1 MLEITIYS
9 ISGQGGVTAA
19 KLLALSALY
28 DGKYSQAIPQFG
40 PERRGALVT
49 SYVRISDE
57 VIRKHSRIRN
67 PDIIVIFDVKNKV
80 EVNSKIAILNS
91 KNNITL
97 NAEKIYC
104 IDANK
109 IASDLGLIKEG
120 LPIIN
125 TAMVGATA
133 KICNISLNSVKKAIA
148 DEIKD
153 ERNVKAA
160 KIAYEVVKCD

>member
-9 ISGQGGVTAA
+9 IGGQGGVTAA
-19 KLLALSALY
+19 RLLALSALY
-28 DGKYSQAIPQFG
+28 DGKYAQAIPQFG

-49 SYVRISDE
+49 SYVRISDD

-67 PDIIVIFDVKNKV
+67 PDITVIFDTKSNVDVSSKV
-80 EVNSKIAILNS
+80 VVVNSNNQPQAEKTWYVDAAKIALDLN
-91 KNNITL
+91 
-97 NAEKIYC
+97 
-104 IDANK
+104 
-109 IASDLGLIKEG
+109 LIKEG

-133 KICNISLNSVKKAIA
+133 KVCNLTINSVKKAIKE
-148 DEIKD
+148 EIRD

-160 KIAYEVVKCD
+160 EIAYEVVRC